1 MDKHQSKVAEK
12 VTWIGFFTNVLLT
25 FFKLAAGFWGRSSA
39 MIADGVHSLS
49 DIATDLVIVGSLK
62 AASKPSDQNHKYG
75 HGKVET
81 LATVFVGSVLM
92 LIGLGILYT
101 GGKKIYE
108 YFQLGSIES
117 PGTIAFYAAIAS
129 IIIKEIIYRYTLIKG
144 KQVKSQVLIANAW
157 HHRTDAYS
165 SLCTLAGVGG
175 AIFLGPRWTILDP
188 LAAIVVSVFIFIV
201 SFRIMHESILELIET
216 SLPKKT
222 EHEILDIAVKTN
234 GVFDPH
240 NLKTRKIGNNIA
252 IDLHIRVRKELNVKQ
267 AHNITVTLEKKY
279 RYKYGEKTHISIH
292 TEPLE

>member
-267 AHNITVTLEKKY
+267 AHNITVLT
-279 RYKYGEKTHISIH
+279 I
-292 TEPLE
+292 